1 MLCLVSPAEVVPR
14 NHPLRAIKALADE
27 ALSSLDD
34 IFEAMY
40 ARGGRPSVPPER
52 LLKSMVLMALYSVRS
67 DLQLCEQIQYNLLFR
82 WFLDMDMTE
91 DSWDATTFSKNRER
105 LMEHEVAP
113 AFFGA
118 VIEQARARRLMSAE
132 HFSVDGTLIE
142 AWASLKSFRRRD
154 EEQDDGP
161 RGRKSNRWVDFH
173 GEKRSND
180 THESKTD
187 PEARLMRKGV
197 GKEAKLSFSGHA
209 LMENR
214 NGLLVDFRIAE
225 ANGRAEREQAIEMLQ
240 DLGGCRRLTVGADR
254 GYDSRA
260 FIEDCR
266 ALNVTPH
273 VAQRRFDGRRRSAL
287 DGRTNRHVGYALSQ
301 RVRRRCEEIFGWL
314 KTVDGLR
321 RTRFKGKRRTQ
332 LYATIA
338 STSFNLLRI
347 ANLERR
353 LTT

>member
-132 HFSVDGTLIE
+132 HFSVDRTLIE
-142 AWASLKSFRRRD
+142 AWASLKSFRRPD

-161 RGRKSNRWVDFH
+161 SSVLKKCF
-173 GEKRSND
+173 
-180 THESKTD
+180 
-187 PEARLMRKGV
+187 ART
-197 GKEAKLSFSGHA
+197 SFSVV
-209 LMENR
+209 L
-214 NGLLVDFRIAE
+214 DFASASRGNAE
-225 ANGRAEREQAIEMLQ
+225 YFRA
-240 DLGGCRRLTVGADR
+240 R
-254 GYDSRA
+254 GDG
-260 FIEDCR
+260 
-266 ALNVTPH
+266 
-273 VAQRRFDGRRRSAL
+273 GRRRER
-287 DGRTNRHVGYALSQ
+287 GRWT
-301 RVRRRCEEIFGWL
+301 CE
-314 KTVDGLR
+314 
-321 RTRFKGKRRTQ
+321 
-332 LYATIA
+332 
-338 STSFNLLRI
+338 
-347 ANLERR
+347 
-353 LTT
+353 